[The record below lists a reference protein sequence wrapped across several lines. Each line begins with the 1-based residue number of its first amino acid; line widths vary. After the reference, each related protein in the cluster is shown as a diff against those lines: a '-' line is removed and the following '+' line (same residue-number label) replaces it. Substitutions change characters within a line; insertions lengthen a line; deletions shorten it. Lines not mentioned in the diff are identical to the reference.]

1 MTRSRRHSLAV
12 VALAVLPPAAG
23 GMAFA
28 ALEQDTVDGPFRAIV
43 AAGPT
48 ATAAVLPDGTWRA
61 ELALLYPGDTDP
73 AVSPDGRQIA
83 FVSTRDGNEE
93 IYVADARTGEVRRL
107 TRDAQPDRRPAWA
120 PHGRS
125 IAWQSGPQDA
135 ADLYVMFADGE
146 GKRRVVGGPGDDLDP
161 AWSPDGNRIAFSST
175 RSGRRQLW
183 AVAALGGEAVQLGQ
197 IPGRVR
203 APAWG
208 PGGLRIAF
216 ALESGAG
223 SDIWALTLA
232 DGSTRKFTPGPGW
245 DSRPD
250 WSPRG
255 THIAFARATGGRSS
269 IWVVGADGAPGR
281 PVDGSDGLADP
292 DWTPTDRSLVP
303 RPDEHL
309 PDLDQRAP
317 ADVRVVQAGRRFKLG
332 FASSTENRGVG
343 PLFITGAR
351 RTGREMRAHQRVETS
366 GGATRVIHDVGR
378 IRYERHAP
386 HFHWHLKSFVTY
398 QLHRASDFAV
408 VARDGKSGFCLIDRW
423 GRTLPEL
430 PGTGPPRFV
439 GDCGTRRPRAR
450 RVELGTSV
458 GYIDRYPVFFH
469 GQELNVTPLPAG
481 QYVLVHRANSER
493 RIRELAYSNDAASVL
508 LELTWPNGKRSA
520 PRISIL
526 ERCDGSERCPALP
539 PALSTALSPG
549 R

>member
-1 MTRSRRHSLAV
+1 MTRSRRHSLV
-12 VALAVLPPAAG
+12 VLVLAMLPPAAASVG
-23 GMAFA
+23 YA
-28 ALEQDTVDGPFRAIV
+28 ALEQDAGDGPFPAIV

-48 ATAAVLPDGTWRA
+48 ATAAVLPDGTWRV
-61 ELALLYPGDTDP
+61 ELAPLYPGDTDP
-73 AVSPDGRQIA
+73 AVSPDGRRIA

-93 IYVADARTGEVRRL
+93 IYVADAVTGEVHRL
-107 TRDAQPDRRPAWA
+107 TRDARPDRRPAWA

-125 IAWQSGPQDA
+125 IAWQSGPHGE
-135 ADLYVMFADGE
+135 ADLYVMLADGQA
-146 GKRRVVGGPGDDLDP
+146 KRRVAGGPGDDSDP
-161 AWSPDGNRIAFSST
+161 TWSPDGNRIAFSST

-183 AVAALGGEAVQLGQ
+183 AVPALGGEPVQLAQ

-223 SDIWALTLA
+223 SDIWALSLG
-232 DGSTRKFTPGPGW
+232 DGRLRKFTRGPGW

-255 THIAFARATGGRSS
+255 THIAFARATAGRSS
-269 IWVVGADGAPGR
+269 IWVVGTDGAPGH
-281 PVDGSDGLADP
+281 PVAGSGALADP
-292 DWTPTDRSLVP
+292 DWADTDRSLVP
-303 RPDEHL
+303 RPDEYL

-317 ADVRVVQAGRRFKLG
+317 ADVLVVQAGRRFNLG

-343 PLFITGAR
+343 PLVVTGVR
-351 RTGREMRAHQRVETS
+351 QGGRQMRAHQTVEMRNGSARV
-366 GGATRVIHDVGR
+366 VHDIGR
-378 IRYERHAP
+378 MRYERHAP

-423 GRTLPEL
+423 GRTLPSL
-430 PGTGPPRFV
+430 PGTGPPRFM
-439 GDCGTRRPRAR
+439 GDCGTRQPRLR
-450 RVELGTSV
+450 RVQLGTSV
-458 GYIDRYPVFFH
+458 GYIDRYPAFFH
-469 GQELNVTPLPAG
+469 GQELNVTRLPAG
-481 QYVLVHRANSER
+481 RYVLVHRSNSER
-493 RIRELAYSNDAASVL
+493 KIRELAYSNDSASVL
-508 LELTWPNGKRSA
+508 LELTWPNGTRSA

-526 ERCDGSERCPALP
+526 ERCEGSEHCP
-539 PALSTALSPG
+539 

>member
-12 VALAVLPPAAG
+12 VVLATLPPTVGGVAYAALA
-23 GMAFA
+23 
-28 ALEQDTVDGPFRAIV
+28 QDAVDRPFPAIV
-43 AAGPT
+43 AAGSP
-48 ATAAVLPDGTWRA
+48 ATAAVIPDGTWRV
-61 ELALLYPGDTDP
+61 ELAPLHPGDTDP
-73 AVSPDGRQIA
+73 AVSPDGRRIA

-93 IYVADARTGEVRRL
+93 IYVADSRTGEVRRL
-107 TRDAQPDRRPAWA
+107 TDDPRPDRRPAWA
-120 PHGRS
+120 PHGRT
-125 IAWQSGPQDA
+125 IAWQSGTPDA
-135 ADLYVMFADGE
+135 ADLYVMFANGE
-146 GKRRVVGGPGDDLDP
+146 GKRLVAGGPGDDVDP
-161 AWSPDGNRIAFSST
+161 TWSPDGNRIAFSST
-175 RSGRRQLW
+175 RGGTRQLW
-183 AVAALGGEAVQLGQ
+183 AVPSLGGEPVQLAE

-216 ALESGAG
+216 ALESGSD

-232 DGSTRKFTPGPGW
+232 DGRTRKLTRGAPW

-292 DWTPTDRSLVP
+292 DWAATDRSLVP

-317 ADVRVVQAGRRFKLG
+317 ADVLVVQAGRRFNLG

-343 PLFITGAR
+343 PLVITGSR
-351 RTGREMRAHQRVETS
+351 QSGKEMRAHQTVEMRS
-366 GGATRVIHDVGR
+366 GAARVIHDIGR
-378 IRYERHAP
+378 MRYEPHAP

-408 VARDGKSGFCLIDRW
+408 VATDGKSGFCLIDRW
-423 GRTLPEL
+423 GRTLAAV

-439 GDCGTRRPRAR
+439 GDCGTRQPRAR
-450 RVELGTSV
+450 RVEQGTSV
-458 GYIDRYPVFFH
+458 GYIDRYPAFFH
-469 GQELNVTPLPAG
+469 GQELNITPLPAG

-493 RIRELAYSNDAASVL
+493 KIRELAYSNDAASVL
-508 LELTWPNGKRSA
+508 LHLTWPNGRTSA
-520 PRISIL
+520 PRISVL
-526 ERCDGSERCPALP
+526 QRCDGSERCPP
-539 PALSTALSPG
+539 

>member
-1 MTRSRRHSLAV
+1 MTRSLRHTIVVVVLASLPPLAAG
-12 VALAVLPPAAG
+12 VALGAASQRDAAERPLP
-23 GMAFA
+23 
-28 ALEQDTVDGPFRAIV
+28 AIV

-48 ATAAVLPDGTWRA
+48 ATAAVLPDGTWRV
-61 ELALLYPGDTDP
+61 ELAPMYPGDSDP
-73 AVSPDGRQIA
+73 AVSPDGHRIA
-83 FVSTRDGNEE
+83 FVSTRNGNEE
-93 IYVADARTGEVRRL
+93 IYVADVRTGEVRRL
-107 TRDAQPDRRPAWA
+107 TRDARPDRRPAWA

-135 ADLYVMFADGE
+135 ADLYVMRADGE
-146 GKRRVVGGPGDDLDP
+146 GKRLVAGGPGDDSDP

-175 RSGRRQLW
+175 RSGRRRLW
-183 AVAALGGEAVQLGQ
+183 AVAALGGEPVQLAQ
-197 IPGRVR
+197 IPGRAR

-223 SDIWALTLA
+223 SDIWALTLG
-232 DGSTRKFTPGPGW
+232 DGSTRKLTRGPGW

-255 THIAFARATGGRSS
+255 THIAFARATAGRSS
-269 IWVVGADGAPGR
+269 IWVVGVDGAPGR
-281 PVDGSDGLADP
+281 PVTGSDGLADP
-292 DWTPTDRSLVP
+292 DWAPTDRSLVP

-317 ADVRVVQAGRRFKLG
+317 ADVLVVQAGRRFNLG

-343 PLFITGAR
+343 PLVITGAR
-351 RTGREMRAHQRVETS
+351 QTGRQMRAHQTVEMR
-366 GGATRVIHDVGR
+366 GGSARVIHDVGR
-378 IRYERHAP
+378 MRYERHAP

-423 GRTLPEL
+423 GRTLPEIL
-430 PGTGPPRFV
+430 GTGPPRFA
-439 GDCGTRRPRAR
+439 GDCGTRQPRAR

-458 GYIDRYPVFFH
+458 GYIDRYPAFFH

-493 RIRELAYSNDAASVL
+493 KIRELAYSNDSASVL
-508 LELTWPNGKRSA
+508 LQLMWPNGRRSA

-526 ERCDGSERCPALP
+526 QRCDGSERCPP
-539 PALSTALSPG
+539 

>member
-1 MTRSRRHSLAV
+1 MTRSRRHTLAV
-12 VALAVLPPAAG
+12 VVLALLPPAAG
-23 GMAFA
+23 GVAFA
-28 ALEQDTVDGPFRAIV
+28 ALEQDAVDGPFPAIV

-48 ATAAVLPDGTWRA
+48 ATAAVVPDGTWRV
-61 ELALLYPGDTDP
+61 ELAPLQPGDTDP
-73 AVSPDGRQIA
+73 AVSPDGHRIA
-83 FVSTRDGNEE
+83 FVSARDGNEE

-107 TRDAQPDRRPAWA
+107 TRDARPDRRPAWA

-135 ADLYVMFADGE
+135 ADLYVMLADGAR
-146 GKRRVVGGPGDDLDP
+146 KRLVVGGPGDEVDP
-161 AWSPDGNRIAFSST
+161 AWSPDGNRIAFSSN

-183 AVAALGGEAVQLGQ
+183 AVAALGGEPVQLAQ

-232 DGSTRKFTPGPGW
+232 DASMRKLTRGPGW

-255 THIAFARATGGRSS
+255 THIAFARATAGRSS

-281 PVDGSDGLADP
+281 QVGGSNDLADP

-303 RPDEHL
+303 RPDESL

-317 ADVRVVQAGRRFKLG
+317 ADVLVVRAGRRFNLG
-332 FASSTENRGVG
+332 FASSTENRGIG
-343 PLFITGAR
+343 PLMITGAR
-351 RTGREMRAHQRVETS
+351 QRGREMRAHQTVEMH
-366 GGATRVIHDVGR
+366 GGAGRVIHDIGR
-378 IRYERHAP
+378 MRYERHAP

-423 GRTLPEL
+423 GRTLPQI
-430 PGTGPPRFV
+430 PGTGQPRFV
-439 GDCGTRRPRAR
+439 GDCGARRPRAR
-450 RVELGTSV
+450 HVVEGTSV
-458 GYIDRYPVFFH
+458 GYIDRYPAFFH
-469 GQELNVTPLPAG
+469 GQELDITRLPAG

-493 RIRELAYSNDAASVL
+493 KIRELAYSNDAASVL
-508 LELTWPNGKRSA
+508 LQLTWPKGRTSA

-526 ERCDGSERCPALP
+526 KRCDGSERCPP
-539 PALSTALSPG
+539 S
-549 R
+549 